1 MLIRARPEGIIERA
15 EALYL
20 MAIDDGPARLLEWS
34 GTLEA
39 QLMTAS
45 NPAAVAAARQ
55 SASTLATVRIDPP
68 MPGVR

>member
-1 MLIRARPEGIIERA
+1 MLTGARPEGIIEWT

-34 GTLEA
+34 AKIEA
-39 QLMTAS
+39 QTMTVS